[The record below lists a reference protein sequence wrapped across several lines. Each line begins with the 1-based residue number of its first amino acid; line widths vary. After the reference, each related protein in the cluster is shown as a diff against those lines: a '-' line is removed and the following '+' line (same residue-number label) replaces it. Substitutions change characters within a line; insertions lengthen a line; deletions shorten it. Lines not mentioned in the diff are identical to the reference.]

1 MKMREKPDFNE
12 VLFIDYLRTTPAY
25 PLCKSLGGPAQFPG
39 EEAFFLT
46 GKLSVRSAREV

>member
-25 PLCKSLGGPAQFPG
+25 PFCQSLGGPAQFPG
-39 EEAFFLT
+39 EEGFFLT
-46 GKLSVRSAREV
+46 DKSAVRSARQV